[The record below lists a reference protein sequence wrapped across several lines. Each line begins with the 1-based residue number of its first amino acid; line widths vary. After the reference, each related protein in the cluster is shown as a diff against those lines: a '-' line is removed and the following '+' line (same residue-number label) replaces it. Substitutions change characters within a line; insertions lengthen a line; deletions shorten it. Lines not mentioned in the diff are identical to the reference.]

1 MRSPPCILVVDDVS
15 ANLDILR
22 ARLSAHGYE
31 VITATTGR
39 QALAAVRE
47 HRPDLILLDVMMPEM
62 DGIEVCR
69 QVRADPSVPFIPIVM
84 LTAKSEPRDVVVA
97 LEAGGDEYLTKPVDA
112 GALVARV
119 KSMLRI
125 KGLHDT
131 VQEQNRTLEERVATQ
146 VAALDRLSRLKRFF
160 SPQVAQ
166 MIVDGGAEDPLKS
179 HRREVAVAFL
189 DLHGFTGFA
198 ETAEPEEVM
207 GVLREY
213 HAEMGRVIQTHE
225 GTLERFAGDGMM
237 VCFNDPVPVP
247 DAAARAVRM
256 ALMMHDRVA
265 PLAATWRKRGYDLQ
279 LSAGIAYG
287 YATIGAVGFEGRW
300 DYGAIGN
307 VTNLAARLCREAL
320 PGQTLIPQRML
331 AVIEGHFEVE
341 VAGDLQLKGFN
352 HPIPAYNVLRNTAP
366 SELPR
371 KLAAIL
377 YADVAGYS
385 RLTSVDEN
393 RTHRRLRDYLEILT
407 AMVAKHGGQVVHYAG
422 DAVLARFDA
431 AANALECATKSQNEI
446 ASRNV
451 GLPNDQRVE
460 FRIGVNL
467 GDVIEDRGDI
477 YGDGVNVA
485 ARLETLAGAGEVCV
499 SDSVRVAVGNRL
511 PVSFDDLGE
520 QMVKNIDRPVRAFR
534 VRAFV

>member
-1 MRSPPCILVVDDVS
+1 MHSPPCILVVDDVP

-31 VITATTGR
+31 IMTASNGR
-39 QALAAVRE
+39 EALAAVRK
-47 HRPDLILLDVMMPEM
+47 HQPDLILLDVMMPEM

-69 QVRADPSVPFIPIVM
+69 QLRGDSSMPFIPIVM
-84 LTAKSEPRDVVVA
+84 LTAKSEPKDVVAA

-125 KGLHDT
+125 KALHDT
-131 VQEQNRTLEERVATQ
+131 VHEQNRTLEERVATQ
-146 VAALDRLSRLKRFF
+146 VAALERLSRLKRFF

-166 MIVDGGAEDPLKS
+166 MIVEGGAEDPLKS
-179 HRREVAVAFL
+179 HRREVAVVFL

-207 GVLREY
+207 SVLREY
-213 HAEMGRVIQTHE
+213 HGEMGRVIQSHE

-247 DAAARAVRM
+247 DAATRAVRM
-256 ALMMHDRVA
+256 ALMMHERVT
-265 PLAATWRKRGYDLQ
+265 PLATTWRKRGYDLQ
-279 LSAGIAYG
+279 LSAGIAHG

-331 AVIEGHFEVE
+331 AAIEDHFEVAAIGE
-341 VAGDLQLKGFN
+341 LKLKGFH
-352 HPIPAYNVLRNTAP
+352 HPIHAYNVVRSNAA

-371 KLAAIL
+371 KLVAVL

-385 RLTSVDEN
+385 RLTSADEGA
-393 RTHRRLRDYLEILT
+393 THKRLRDYLEFLT
-407 AMVAKHGGQVVHYAG
+407 ASVQRHGGQVVHYAG

-431 AANALECATKSQNEI
+431 ATNALECATKSQGEI
-446 ASRNV
+446 ASRNA
-451 GLPNDQRVE
+451 GLANDRRVE

-467 GDVIEDRGDI
+467 GDVIEDHGDI

-485 ARLETLAGAGEVCV
+485 ARLETLAEAGEVCV

-511 PVSFDDLGE
+511 PLAFEDLGE
-520 QMVKNIDRPVRAFR
+520 QTLKNIDRPVRAFR
-534 VRAFV
+534 VRR

>member
-1 MRSPPCILVVDDVS
+1 MRSPPCILVVDDVA

-31 VITATTGR
+31 IVTASNGKE
-39 QALAAVRE
+39 ALVAVRE

-69 QVRADPSVPFIPIVM
+69 RLRGDSSIPFIPIVM
-84 LTAKSEPRDVVVA
+84 LTARSEPKDVVAA
-97 LEAGGDEYLTKPVDA
+97 LEAGGDEYLTKPVDP

-131 VQEQNRTLEERVATQ
+131 VHEQNRTLEERVAIQ
-146 VAALDRLSRLKRFF
+146 VAALERLGRLKRFF

-166 MIVDGGAEDPLKS
+166 MIVDGGAEDPLKT
-179 HRREVAVAFL
+179 HRREVAVVFL
-189 DLHGFTGFA
+189 DLHGFTAFA

-213 HAEMGRVIQTHE
+213 HGEMGRVIQAHE

-247 DAAARAVRM
+247 DAPSRAVQM
-256 ALMMHDRVA
+256 ALMMHERLT
-265 PLAATWRKRGYDLQ
+265 PLATTWRKRGYDLQ

-287 YATIGAVGFEGRW
+287 YATIGAVGFEGRL

-320 PGQTLIPQRML
+320 PGQTLIPQKMV
-331 AVIEGHFEVE
+331 AAIEERFEVE
-341 VAGDLQLKGFN
+341 VVGDLQLKGFN
-352 HPIPAYNVLRNTAP
+352 HPIRAYNVLRGSVAD
-366 SELPR
+366 ELPR

-377 YADVAGYS
+377 YGDVAGYS
-385 RLTSVDEN
+385 RHTSNDEN
-393 RTHRRLRDYLEILT
+393 RTHRRLRDYLDLAT
-407 AMVAKHGGQVVHYAG
+407 TMVDRHGGQVVHYAG
-422 DAVLARFDA
+422 DAILARFDA
-431 AANALECATKSQNEI
+431 ATNALECATKIQGEI
-446 ASRNV
+446 ARRNAT
-451 GLPNDQRVE
+451 LPNDRRVE
-460 FRIGVNL
+460 FRVGVNL
-467 GDVIEDRGDI
+467 GDVIEDHGDI

-511 PVSFDDLGE
+511 PLSFEDLGE
-520 QMVKNIDRPVRAFR
+520 QTLKNIDQPVRAFR
-534 VRAFV
+534 VRGF